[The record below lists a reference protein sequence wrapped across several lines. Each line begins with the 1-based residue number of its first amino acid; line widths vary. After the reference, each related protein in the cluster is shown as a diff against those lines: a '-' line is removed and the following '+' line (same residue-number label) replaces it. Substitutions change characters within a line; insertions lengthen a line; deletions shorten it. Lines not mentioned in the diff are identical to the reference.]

1 MKMQIKI
8 TDKKVADGVLW
19 YRVHVRNVSPGLLMM
34 ELRNIFGKSRILKI
48 DHEYPD
54 NHTMLVAVEK

>member
-19 YRVHVRNVSPGLLMM
+19 YKVHVRNVSPGLLMM

-48 DHEYPD
+48 DSTYPEC
-54 NHTMLVAVEK
+54 NTILVAVEK